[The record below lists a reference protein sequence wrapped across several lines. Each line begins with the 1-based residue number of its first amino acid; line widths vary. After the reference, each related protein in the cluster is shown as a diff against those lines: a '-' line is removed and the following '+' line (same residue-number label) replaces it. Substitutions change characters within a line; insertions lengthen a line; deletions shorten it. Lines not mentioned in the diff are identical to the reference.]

1 MGYSPWGGKESE
13 TTWGLN
19 NNGVYMGRHES
30 GLVAVTPLTCISAL
44 WGWIL
49 CLFLPPQVRLWG
61 WLQQLAARWQA
72 SCLYL
77 KFPQGSPLGQ
87 L

>member
-44 WGWIL
+44 WGRIL
-49 CLFLPPQVRLWG
+49 CLFLPPQVHLWG